1 MFQDFTLIAG
11 PCTLEDDDLNLEI
24 AEALAQ
30 LSKSNGISIIFKGSF
45 DKANRTHLN
54 APRGPGLTIGLERLS
69 TVRKETGLQ
78 LLTDIH
84 EPHQA
89 GPVAEVVDVLQIP
102 AFLYRQTD
110 LLTAAGRTGRAVN
123 VKKGQWAAPE
133 EMEAAVHKLRTAG
146 ASKCAITER
155 GTAHGYGDLVVD
167 MRSFARLRACCGG
180 AVALFDAT
188 HSVQRGGSA
197 HGATGGDP
205 QHIPALARAAVAAG
219 CDGVFLETHPEPSRA
234 PSDGANM
241 LPLERL
247 PELVHQILAIRA
259 SIECTLN
266 PALGA

>member
-1 MFQDFTLIAG
+1 
-11 PCTLEDDDLNLEI
+11 
-24 AEALAQ
+24 
-30 LSKSNGISIIFKGSF
+30 
-45 DKANRTHLN
+45 
-54 APRGPGLTIGLERLS
+54 
-69 TVRKETGLQ
+69 
-78 LLTDIH
+78 
-84 EPHQA
+84 
-89 GPVAEVVDVLQIP
+89 
-102 AFLYRQTD
+102 
-110 LLTAAGRTGRAVN
+110 
-123 VKKGQWAAPE
+123 
-133 EMEAAVHKLRTAG
+133 
-146 ASKCAITER
+146 
-155 GTAHGYGDLVVD
+155 